1 MIGVETC
8 DRCGFDRSQW
18 NEQDASRT
26 LAHAD
31 ELLAGWSVDARPELE
46 KRLLEHQLD
55 DIKAVQS
62 SPDLYDEVHHLWHGL
77 VSIADIRRKGDDA
90 VARQVG
96 SVAQIN
102 SSDGGV
108 PKTAIPTADIGVR
121 GVDGDVQASR
131 VHHGR
136 PWQALCL
143 WSAEVIDAFA
153 ADGHPIAYGSCGENL
168 TLAGLDW
175 STMRGGTIIDIGSG
189 PDAVRLQVSA
199 PSEPCSKNSAF
210 FTDRDINLM
219 DHDRNPGHSRWYASV
234 LRPGSIAT
242 GDRVVVSPI

>member
-46 KRLLEHQLD
+46 SRLLERQID
-55 DIKAVQS
+55 DLKAVAS

-77 VSIADIRRKGDDA
+77 VSIADIRRTADDA
-90 VARQVG
+90 VARQAG

-102 SSDGGV
+102 SSAGGV
-108 PKTAIPTADIGVR
+108 PKTAIDEAVVGVR
-121 GVDGDVQASR
+121 GVDGDVQNAR

-143 WSAEVIDAFA
+143 WSQEVIDGFA
-153 ADGHPIAYGSCGENL
+153 AAGHPIEAGSAGENVTISGIEWRSL
-168 TLAGLDW
+168 
-175 STMRGGTIIDIGSG
+175 RGGTIIDLG
-189 PDAVRLQVSA
+189 DVRCQLSA
-199 PSEPCSKNSAF
+199 PAEPCSKNAAWFVDGDVS
-210 FTDRDINLM
+210 LM
-219 DHDRNPGHSRWYASV
+219 DHELHPGSSRWYASV
-234 LRPGSIAT
+234 LRPAT
-242 GDRVVVSPI
+242 IRPGDPVTVSPN